1 MRFLLSILLTA
12 VLAFV
17 AGMYLEWWSIAIA
30 AFLVALLLPQR
41 LGRSFLAGFLGIFI
55 LWGVLAFWIDI
66 KNDSL
71 LSNKMAELFGLGSSG
86 ILLVLITALVGALVA
101 GFAAMS
107 GSSLR
112 GRRVR

>member
-17 AGMYLEWWSIAIA
+17 AGMYLEWWSIAIV
-30 AFLVALLLPQR
+30 AFLVALLLPQG
-41 LGRSFLAGFLGIFI
+41 LGRSFLAGFLGIFL
-55 LWGVLAFWIDI
+55 LWGVLSLWIDI

-71 LSNKMAELFGLGSSG
+71 LSNKMAGLFGLPSG
-86 ILLVLITALVGALVA
+86 ILLVLITALVGALVG

-112 GRRVR
+112 GRRGMR

>member
-1 MRFLLSILLTA
+1 MSILLTA

-30 AFLVALLLPQR
+30 AFLVALLLPQG

-55 LWGVLAFWIDI
+55 LWGVLSLWIDI

-71 LSNKMAELFGLGSSG
+71 LSGKMAGLFGLPSG
-86 ILLVLITALVGALVA
+86 ILLVFITALVGALVG

-112 GRRVR
+112 GRRAYGRR